1 MIALGRKFNVGKK
14 LGCLVN
20 MFRSSQDRLEV
31 LEQRIRVG
39 KLFERLLDS
48 REYRE
53 GLISIFQAR
62 REKAF
67 TNLRRGVTGTAL
79 DELDGI
85 EADIK
90 QAIRIGKEAQN
101 KLTKLKGDG
110 DGRGNQRS
118 SSNN

>member
-1 MIALGRKFNVGKK
+1 VIVLGKNFDVKKK
-14 LGCLVN
+14 LGHLVDV
-20 MFRSSQDRLEV
+20 FRPSQERLEV
-31 LEQRIRVG
+31 LEQRTRTG
-39 KLFERLLDS
+39 QLFERLLNS

-53 GLISIFQAR
+53 VLTTIFQTR

-67 TNLRRGVTGTAL
+67 TNLRRGVTGTSL

-101 KLTKLKGDG
+101 KLTKLKGEAN
-110 DGRGNQRS
+110 GR
-118 SSNN
+118 